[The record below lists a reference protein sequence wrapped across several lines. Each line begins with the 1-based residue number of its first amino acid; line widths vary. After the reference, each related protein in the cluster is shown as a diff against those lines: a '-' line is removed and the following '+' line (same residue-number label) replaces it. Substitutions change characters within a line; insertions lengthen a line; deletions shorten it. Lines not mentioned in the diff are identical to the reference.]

1 MDALQAIV
9 GTTVTVDGIMKG
21 ERVKVEVPAGCQ
33 YGQQIRVERRGMP
46 RQGMISRGS
55 LIAVVQ
61 VVVPTDLDKRQL
73 LDIAGIVAE
82 RTLGGEG
89 NASTAETHAE
99 EEGDSPARD
108 EEAEH
113 LAGERWS
120 APKNPFKDNRRKPRS
135 RGKGGRR

>member
-1 MDALQAIV
+1 
-9 GTTVTVDGIMKG
+9 
-21 ERVKVEVPAGCQ
+21 
-33 YGQQIRVERRGMP
+33 MP

-61 VVVPTDLDKRQL
+61 VVVPADLDKRQL

-82 RTLGGEG
+82 RTLGEEG
-89 NASTAETHAE
+89 GDASPAETRGE

>member
-1 MDALQAIV
+1 
-9 GTTVTVDGIMKG
+9 
-21 ERVKVEVPAGCQ
+21 
-33 YGQQIRVERRGMP
+33 MP

-82 RTLGGEG
+82 RTLGDEG
-89 NASTAETHAE
+89 NGPDGEARAE

-113 LAGERWS
+113 FASERWA
-120 APKNPFKDNRRKPRS
+120 APKNPFKDAKRKS
-135 RGKGGRR
+135 RARGRGGRK